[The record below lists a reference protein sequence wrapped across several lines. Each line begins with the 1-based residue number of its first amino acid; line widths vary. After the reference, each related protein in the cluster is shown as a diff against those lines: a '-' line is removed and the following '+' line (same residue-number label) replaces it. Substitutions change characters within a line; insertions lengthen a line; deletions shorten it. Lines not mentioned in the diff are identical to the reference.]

1 MILILFISISINDNY
16 LYVTNNSNIANNSK
30 VQLCYVEYI
39 VMFVSAD
46 ITEGPLTTI
55 MLMKQP
61 LRLLTSLIALTASTA
76 AILPITNTMTNLGIP
91 LTGSTAI
98 GLTIGFPKS

>member
-1 MILILFISISINDNY
+1 
-16 LYVTNNSNIANNSK
+16 
-30 VQLCYVEYI
+30 
-39 VMFVSAD
+39 MFVSAD

-55 MLMKQP
+55 TLMKQP

-91 LTGSTAI
+91 LTGSTSDRI
-98 GLTIGFPKS
+98 DNWFSQGLRIDTTTITIHIKPKISGRNWKMH